1 MRRKIN
7 SPQEGRHG
15 LAANNILTVPELF
28 DSVAQNFSAK
38 SNNPIA

>member
-15 LAANNILTVPELF
+15 LAANILTVPELF
-28 DSVAQNFSAK
+28 DSVAQDFSAK